1 MVRPASANRTD
12 HSDERRDLQLQ
23 LQLQLELEPYSWYT
37 IQDTT
42 PFQSP
47 CFSIQSVHHLEKTLC
62 PEQSISPW
70 IEPHDVGTIALS
82 VLELVSLSEKP
93 GVRNEASQH

>member
-12 HSDERRDLQLQ
+12 HSDRRRDLQ

-47 CFSIQSVHHLEKTLC
+47 CFSIQSVHQLEETLF

-70 IEPHDVGTIALS
+70 IEPHGVGTIALS
-82 VLELVSLSEKP
+82 VLESVSLSEKP
-93 GVRNEASQH
+93 GARTEASQH